1 MNPVGKGVSYATSL
15 AFLDKHHIKKKKSVK
30 VRGAMT
36 PTTAEKAQGF

>member
-15 AFLDKHHIKKKKSVK
+15 AFLDKHHIKKKSVK